1 MTGDGQGSD
10 MDGKRAKLSVH
21 LDERDGIP
29 VARAS
34 GEIDVATAQ
43 GLRSELATVPS
54 GTRRLVVDLSDV
66 TFLDSTGLGVLI
78 ATLKRLQDAEDESSV
93 ALVVTR
99 PQIVRVLEVTGLT
112 GVFSVHASIEDALA
126 P

>member
-1 MTGDGQGSD
+1 
-10 MDGKRAKLSVH
+10 MDAERATLRVSLGEH
-21 LDERDGIP
+21 EGIP

-43 GLRSELATVPS
+43 GLRSELAAVPS
-54 GTRRLVVDLSDV
+54 GTRKLVVDLSEV
-66 TFLDSTGLGVLI
+66 TFLDSTGLGVLV
-78 ATLKRLQDAEDESSV
+78 ATLKRLQDGADDSRV

-99 PQIVRVLEVTGLT
+99 PQTVRVLEVTGLAR
-112 GVFSVHASIEDALA
+112 VFSVHASVEDALA